1 MKKYA
6 NRIVSGIWKENPV
19 LVLMLGMCATLAVTT
34 SAINGLGMGLS
45 TAAVLILSNLMIS
58 LLRKVIPGGVR
69 MPAYI
74 VIIATFVTIVQLLLQ
89 AYVPTLNDSLGIFIP
104 LIVVNCIILGRAEA
118 FASQNGP
125 LLSVCDGI
133 GMGLGFTLALTL
145 IGLVRELLGAGTA
158 FGVTV
163 MPSFY
168 VPVAIMTM
176 APGAF
181 FVLALLTALQNKFH
195 APSATNKDQHS
206 ELVCGGNCAA
216 CAGCKGAAN
225 HLQIAEETERQ
236 ARLLAEQK
244 KAAAQAKKVAA
255 EQAEKQEGGEQ
266 V

>member
-1 MKKYA
+1 MKKYL
-6 NRIVSGIWKENPV
+6 NRLVSGMIKENPV

-34 SAINGLGMGLS
+34 NAINGLGMGLS

-89 AYVPTLNDSLGIFIP
+89 AYVPALYNSLGIFIP

-145 IGLVRELLGAGTA
+145 IGLVREFLGSGSLFGT
-158 FGVTV
+158 VV
-163 MPSFY
+163 MPEGY
-168 VPVAIMTM
+168 QPIAIFVM

-181 FVLALLTALQNKFH
+181 FVLSVLTALQNKFH
-195 APSATNKDQHS
+195 APSATNTQNSD
-206 ELVCGGNCAA
+206 LACGGNCAA
-216 CAGCKGAAN
+216 CGGCKGAAN

-244 KAAAQAKKVAA
+244 KAAAEAKKAA
-255 EQAEKQEGGEQ
+255 EQAKKQEGGEQ

>member
-1 MKKYA
+1 MKKYID
-6 NRIVSGIWKENPV
+6 RIFSGILKENPV

-34 SAINGLGMGLS
+34 NAVNGVGMGLS

-89 AYVPTLNDSLGIFIP
+89 AYVPSLYDSLGIFIP

-133 GMGLGFTLALTL
+133 GMGVGFTLALTI
-145 IGLVRELLGAGTA
+145 IGLVREFLGAGTA
-158 FGVTV
+158 FGISV
-163 MPSFY
+163 MPEGF
-168 VPVAIMTM
+168 VPISIMTM

-181 FVLALLTALQNKFH
+181 FVLAVLTALQNKFR
-195 APSATNKDQHS
+195 APSASNTEQHS
-206 ELVCGGNCAA
+206 SLACAGNCATCGG
-216 CAGCKGAAN
+216 CAGAAN
-225 HLQIAEETERQ
+225 HIRVAEETERQ
-236 ARLLAEQK
+236 ARLLAEQR
-244 KAAAQAKKVAA
+244 KAAAEAKKAA
-255 EQAEKQEGGEQ
+255 EQAKKQEGGEQ